1 MTALDDAINQNTR
14 ADDTVHPLGIPTDYG
29 MYGGAVGGTLPP
41 SGWSTVQGWG
51 QIYPEAGASA
61 SVNAGAQIQI

>member
-29 MYGGAVGGTLPP
+29 MYGGAVARHVATIRLEYGAGMGADLPR
-41 SGWSTVQGWG
+41 GWCVG
-51 QIYPEAGASA
+51 
-61 SVNAGAQIQI
+61 